1 MFWLVDVHHLTCYYR
16 FCVQDGGTLLTYTI
30 KSSEQ
35 YRVKSSDII
44 ILTLVMYAFS
54 RTFRRSLWAV
64 ASKLEGKMFWNPVI
78 ATMYSLKPG
87 CYYWLVCDTWY
98 SYLTVIRC
106 YCYKMLRIIFRE
118 LYMNIFTG
126 IVQEIIKANTKNP
139 TNNIRNSNENTWHKR
154 KYQNT
159 SMSRLECKT
168 NPYKI
173 IGTPVTNRV
182 IHVIYKIINNI

>member
-1 MFWLVDVHHLTCYYR
+1 MFWLVGVHHLTCYYR

-64 ASKLEGKMFWNPVI
+64 ASKLEGKRFWNPVI

-126 IVQEIIKANTKNP
+126 IVQEIIKANTKTP
-139 TNNIRNSNENTWHKR
+139 NEQHQKLKW
-154 KYQNT
+154 KYMTQTKISKHLNEQTRVQNEPIQNYWNA
-159 SMSRLECKT
+159 SD
-168 NPYKI
+168 
-173 IGTPVTNRV
+173 
-182 IHVIYKIINNI
+182 